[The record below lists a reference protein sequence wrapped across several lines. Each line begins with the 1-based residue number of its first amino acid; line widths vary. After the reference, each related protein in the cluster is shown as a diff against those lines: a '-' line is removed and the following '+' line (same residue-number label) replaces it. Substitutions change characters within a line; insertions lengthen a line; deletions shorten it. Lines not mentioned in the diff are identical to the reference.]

1 MMKPPENGRWPEKN
15 YTKEGIAV
23 ERKGKAS
30 TRAKNKYNAANYDS
44 LRIVIPKGRKQTVR
58 AHADGK
64 GVSII
69 GLVNTLLRNDIG
81 MSEEEWKN
89 PTEEQ

>member
-1 MMKPPENGRWPEKN
+1 M
-15 YTKEGIAV
+15 

-64 GVSII
+64 GESII